1 LALEG
6 TGAMVFDHIGR
17 VAYVAKSN
25 RADPVLLERFC
36 TSFNFEPITFDAKDA
51 MGNAVYNTN
60 VLMGI
65 GTSCALVALDMIVDL
80 ERRKTMYDWLVESGH
95 EVLALTEHQIYEF
108 CGNAFEM
115 SGLEGKVLAI
125 SKRALTRMWIWS
137 SINCGA
143 VMPWLF
149 TMKKPAAPTLRSKMP
164 LSKPVM
170 AR

>member
-36 TSFNFEPITFDAKDA
+36 TSLNFEPIAFDAKDA
-51 MGNAVYNTN
+51 MGNAAYHTN

-65 GTSCALVALDMIVDL
+65 GTSCVLVALDMIVDL
-80 ERRKTMYDWLVESGH
+80 ERYKTVYARLVESGH
-95 EVLALTEHQIYEF
+95 EVMALTEHQISEF

-115 SGLEGKVLAI
+115 SGLDGKVLAI
-125 SKRALTRMWIWS
+125 SKRALSALMPQQISTIEKM
-137 SINCGA
+137 CGFCRSQSQQ
-143 VMPWLF
+143 L
-149 TMKKPAAPTLRSKMP
+149 KPQVFLCAA
-164 LSKPVM
+164 
-170 AR
+170 

>member
-1 LALEG
+1 MALEG
-6 TGAMVFDHIGR
+6 TGAMVFEHIGR

-36 TSFNFEPITFDAKDA
+36 TSCNFEPITFDAKDA

-95 EVLALTEHQIYEF
+95 EVLALTEHQISEF
-108 CGNAFEM
+108 CCNVFEM
-115 SGLEGKVLAI
+115 SGLDGKVFAI
-125 SKRALTRMWIWS
+125 SKRALYALIRQQISTIEKMRRFCRS
-137 SINCGA
+137 QSQQ
-143 VMPWLF
+143 L
-149 TMKKPAAPTLRSKMP
+149 KPQVVLCAA
-164 LSKPVM
+164 
-170 AR
+170 